1 MNTPFFQ
8 LNQPGWHNLMPR
20 LYTEHEGR
28 VTSVDNRFK
37 HVMAVALDP
46 RTNYQ
51 EGGIRCIT
59 SREGDIAMKGTIDR
73 SELHKVKGKSTEFFE
88 IGEKLRIKNES
99 KIIKEI
105 SSEELECIGLEDP
118 DIWIDKKTDLMHLYF
133 TLPLINKN
141 EESKSKTHL
150 GHAVGKDLNSLEMTM
165 PVLMA
170 DQQGGAKE
178 LAIAPVNKQGFRYSL
193 VESADKIGNTIYS
206 VVRFAIVED
215 MGEPWKFGEIAF
227 HPAKHDIAW
236 IAGHASPGPLFSKN
250 FIDVGEGKLLGIMNG
265 CVANQEIDGK
275 TKYGTFSIGLFI
287 YEYENGKIDWVSP
300 EPFIQDSEAGKGGNR
315 AITFASQFVGTN
327 PGEGILYAH
336 VDDSFVRAYTL
347 KADLLKLILPTNSF
361 NS

>member
-1 MNTPFFQ
+1 M
-8 LNQPGWHNLMPR
+8 GK

-28 VTSVDNRFK
+28 VISANNLFR
-37 HVMAVALDP
+37 HVMAITLDS
-46 RTNYQ
+46 RTNYRQ
-51 EGGIRCIT
+51 GVLRCIT
-59 SREGDIAMKGTIDR
+59 SRSGDLAFKGNIDR
-73 SELHKVKGKSTEFFE
+73 SELHKIKGETLEHFE
-88 IGEKLRIKNES
+88 IGEKLNIKNE
-99 KIIKEI
+99 KEI
-105 SSEELECIGLEDP
+105 IEKLTEDGGDFIGLEDP

-227 HPAKHDIAW
+227 NPAKHDIAW
-236 IAGHASPGPLFSKN
+236 IAGH
-250 FIDVGEGKLLGIMNG
+250 
-265 CVANQEIDGK
+265 
-275 TKYGTFSIGLFI
+275 
-287 YEYENGKIDWVSP
+287 
-300 EPFIQDSEAGKGGNR
+300 
-315 AITFASQFVGTN
+315 
-327 PGEGILYAH
+327 
-336 VDDSFVRAYTL
+336 
-347 KADLLKLILPTNSF
+347 
-361 NS
+361 